1 MGNCLVTRLNENV
14 SNDNLVKIGN
24 FRIKVK
30 ATTIPAGQE
39 QNMQVLIL
47 SFDAYDG
54 TTKMTV
60 AKGNGHIGFA
70 QNDITHTELI
80 INGSESVMVW
90 FENVNMEVEVENKYK
105 IRFISGVSLF
115 SSNPIASVNVDD
127 FKFVNTQMDKLSLK
141 GINNIGN
148 IESINAQG
156 ISLQNTAIRG
166 DIECLRGKAISGY
179 DANFFLLSNNEGLY
193 GDISA
198 LNSINATNID
208 IQSTGISGDIATFVN
223 SNINSIEARY
233 SKVYGTV
240 EGFAAAMKAVKS
252 TGDVITCMFVGTGVT
267 YQGNPVSSEL
277 RITFTDGEPIIE
289 AVV

>member
-1 MGNCLVTRLNENV
+1 MENCLVTKLKGNV

-24 FRIKVK
+24 FRIKVN

-39 QNMQVLIL
+39 LDMQTLTL
-47 SFDAYDG
+47 SFKNGGG

-80 INGSESVMVW
+80 INSTERKLVW

-105 IRFISGVSLF
+105 ILWISGYRLF

-127 FKFVNTQMDKLSLK
+127 FKFVNAQMERVSLR
-141 GINNIGN
+141 GVNNIGN
-148 IESINAQG
+148 IESINAQS
-156 ISLQNTAIRG
+156 ISLQNTSIRG
-166 DIECLRGKAISGY
+166 DIECLRGKALGEIDGY
-179 DANFFLLSNNEGLY
+179 FLLSNNKGLY
-193 GDISA
+193 GNISA

-208 IQSTGISGDIATFVN
+208 IQSTDISGDIATFVN
-223 SNINSIEARY
+223 SNINRIEARY

-277 RITFTDGEPIIE
+277 RITFTDGEPTIE